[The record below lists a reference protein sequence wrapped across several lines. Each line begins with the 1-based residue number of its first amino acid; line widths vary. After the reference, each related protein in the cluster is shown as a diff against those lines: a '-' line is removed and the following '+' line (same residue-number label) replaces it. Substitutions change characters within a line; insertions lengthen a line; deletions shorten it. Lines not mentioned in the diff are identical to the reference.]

1 MLFKRGRIEAEVL
14 VLLRL
19 WYQFLPSFT
28 CVSKRLETAAN
39 YSAIPKVITGISLAK
54 ILFKVPMR
62 HYIAVDSAPLQI
74 NISGKFIKNHFNGK
88 GIFVFFTR
96 ETESDWEGNGVVDV

>member
-28 CVSKRLETAAN
+28 CLSIRLETTAN
-39 YSAIPKVITGISLAK
+39 YSAIPKVITGISLVK
-54 ILFKVPMR
+54 IPFL
-62 HYIAVDSAPLQI
+62 ISDAPLYR
-74 NISGKFIKNHFNGK
+74 S
-88 GIFVFFTR
+88 
-96 ETESDWEGNGVVDV
+96 